1 MIGGLQRLLITALL
15 ITPQKTG
22 HRGPYFDWLRAQGQQ
37 VRFGVLFLI
46 KGAINH
52 LHTSEMRRR
61 FRKGPFHSSRGYHPF
76 SRSKTQSRIAPTLS
90 KKRQSQ
96 ISDRGKVGS
105 NLPIQGVSL
114 KFRGFIFPLFF
125 AGCTS
130 TRWQSSPNTFHSS
143 HKLDRVCV
151 AVALLSSSVPSS
163 QCLRPPSCIHL
174 SPSFV
179 NSSQCVRSD

>member
-76 SRSKTQSRIAPTLS
+76 SRSKTQSQIAPTLS

-125 AGCTS
+125 CRLHFDQMAVISKYFSFLTQAGQGVCCCCAPLFIRAFLSVSAPTELHTS
-130 TRWQSSPNTFHSS
+130 
-143 HKLDRVCV
+143 V
-151 AVALLSSSVPSS
+151 S
-163 QCLRPPSCIHL
+163 QLCK
-174 SPSFV
+174 F
-179 NSSQCVRSD
+179 